1 MAPACIYT
9 QARVRSGL
17 LTMILS
23 EHYYHYVDLYISC
36 ETIEKELNPH
46 MIKQRLPNH
55 FEISE
60 CFAFRNMFCVFFRM
74 QIWAAGYKQFL
85 WNLPASP

>member
-1 MAPACIYT
+1 
-9 QARVRSGL
+9 
-17 LTMILS
+17 MILS

-46 MIKQRLPNH
+46 MIEQRLHNH

-60 CFAFRNMFCVFFRM
+60 CFAFEICFVFSFVCKFG
-74 QIWAAGYKQFL
+74 QLEINNSCGIYQ
-85 WNLPASP
+85 LPHDVNEA